1 MSHTPPNVCVD
12 MHEPLVFRTTSAE
25 TYRSTTESGTIWLRS
40 GEYYR
45 ALEDKVRNDGLEG
58 VNVGAASV
66 PLRMTMGG
74 VTFQMEGP
82 GAIGQE
88 IRPHYLISLHGPSI
102 STAQRSAFGGHT
114 FGVRN
119 LSRLSAEVL
128 HQASKEIRSTGYRYG
143 PVSYQFVPFGLSYFS
158 NGSPI
163 GLGGNPPVSFGPL
176 NTDVLRKRPVAP
188 FIEQDEWRIVIFTDG
203 YLLNDAHAPLRIVV
217 DPSHFYPYTGI
228 ESTAQRDARE
238 ATRP

>member
-1 MSHTPPNVCVD
+1 MPDTPPNACVD

-25 TYRSTTESGTIWLRS
+25 IYKSTTESGTIWLRS
-40 GEYYR
+40 GAYNR
-45 ALEDKVRNDGLEG
+45 ALEDKVRNDELEG
-58 VNVGAASV
+58 VNAGASV
-66 PLRMTMGG
+66 PLRMKMGG
-74 VTFQMEGP
+74 VALQMEGP

-88 IRPHYLISLHGPSI
+88 IRPHYLMSLHGPSI
-102 STAQRSAFGGHT
+102 STAQRNAFGSHT
-114 FGVRN
+114 FGVRR

-128 HQASKEIRSTGYRYG
+128 CQASKQIRSTGYRFG
-143 PVSYQFVPFGLSYFS
+143 QVSYQFVPLGLSYFA

-203 YLLNDAHAPLRIVV
+203 YLLNDADAPLRIAV
-217 DPSHFYPYTGI
+217 DPSHFYPYAGI
-228 ESTAQRDARE
+228 ESAAQRGAWE
-238 ATRP
+238 VSKS